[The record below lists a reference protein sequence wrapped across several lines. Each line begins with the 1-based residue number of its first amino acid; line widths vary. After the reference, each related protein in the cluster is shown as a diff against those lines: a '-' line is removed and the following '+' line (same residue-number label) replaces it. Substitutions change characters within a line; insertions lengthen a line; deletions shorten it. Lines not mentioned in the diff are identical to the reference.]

1 MPSRQMGMCI
11 GARHAKEQCVH
22 QDCMEG
28 PDSSPE
34 TMKGQSVQITGSW
47 GMSSL
52 FQFSPA
58 LIMKMQNVFQSHF
71 K

>member
-1 MPSRQMGMCI
+1 MPSRQMGMCV
-11 GARHAKEQCVH
+11 GARHAREQSVH

-34 TMKGQSVQITGSW
+34 TLKGQSVQIIASW
-47 GMSSL
+47 GKSSL

-58 LIMKMQNVFQSHF
+58 LIMKMQKCLSKPF
-71 K
+71 